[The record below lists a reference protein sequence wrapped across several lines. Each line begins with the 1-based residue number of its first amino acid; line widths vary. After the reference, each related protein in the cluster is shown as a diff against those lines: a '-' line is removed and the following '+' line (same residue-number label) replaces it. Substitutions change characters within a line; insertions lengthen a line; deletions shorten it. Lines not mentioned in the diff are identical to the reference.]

1 MSFFHKLAFVTGGG
15 SGIGRATAK
24 ILAREGASV
33 VVADKNTDNIL
44 DTLKSIPKHADQEH
58 LGVEIE
64 VSELNS
70 VKDCLKKVLDK
81 YRQPPTI
88 IVNSAGI
95 TRDNFLLK
103 LSEQDFDEVLDVN
116 LKVRYSLVSSKYVA
130 ASATFG
136 EHCAETSTQ
145 AI

>member
-1 MSFFHKLAFVTGGG
+1 MSLCNKLAFITGGG
-15 SGIGRATAK
+15 SGIGRATCK

-33 VVADKNTDNIL
+33 IVADKRFENVA
-44 DTLKSIPKHADQEH
+44 DTLKLIPKDENQYH

-64 VSELNS
+64 VSEIETIKASLE
-70 VKDCLKKVLDK
+70 KVLEK
-81 YRQPPTI
+81 YKQPPTI

-116 LKVRYSLVSSKYVA
+116 LKVRLY
-130 ASATFG
+130 
-136 EHCAETSTQ
+136 
-145 AI
+145 